1 VPPDAGAPTVERPRT
16 AGATRPGAG
25 RPRLR
30 LVSRPALRVADVALF
45 YGTRSGGIRTYLDA
59 KATHAAHTGAFEHH
73 LVVPGPRE
81 RHLGARHEL
90 RAVRATT
97 SNGYRIPVGSRAL
110 RDTLLKI
117 RPDVVLI
124 HDPFWAPLEVARTAA
139 EIGAKVV
146 AVHHATTD
154 LDAAALPGPDAIWRP
169 LLRGCFRRAYGAVDA
184 IMSVVDTFPDSGRP
198 PTMPLRLGLDP
209 AFRPQTTAERG
220 DHVLYAGR
228 LSREKGVDVLLE
240 AAARSRD
247 PWPLT
252 IVGTGPLGDT
262 LAGRARRLGIG
273 QRVSFRP
280 YVSDRRRLARLYAQ
294 ASCVVMPGSHE
305 TFGLVALEAAASGAR
320 TVACHTAPSART
332 AAELC
337 DTFAPGDSADLLEAI
352 ELARSRERDL
362 EAAGE
367 LARRCA
373 WAEVFA
379 AELSDLEALV
389 R

>member
-1 VPPDAGAPTVERPRT
+1 MSPDLAAPLAPSGA
-16 AGATRPGAG
+16 

-30 LVSRPALRVADVALF
+30 LVQRPALRIADVALF

-59 KATHAAHTGAFEHH
+59 KAAHAAHTGAFEHH

-81 RHLGARHEL
+81 SHAGGRHEL

-97 SNGYRIPVGSRAL
+97 SNGYRIPVGSRSL
-110 RDTLLKI
+110 RETLLRI
-117 RPDVVLI
+117 RPDVVMI
-124 HDPFWAPLEVARTAA
+124 HDPFWAPLEVARAAA
-139 EIGAKVV
+139 EIGATVV

-154 LDAAALPGPDAIWRP
+154 LDAAALPGPDAVWRP

-184 IMSVVDTFPDSGRP
+184 VMSVVDSFPDSGRP
-198 PTMPLRLGLDP
+198 ATMPLRLGLDP
-209 AFRPQTTAERG
+209 AFRPHQSARRG

-247 PWPLT
+247 PWPLM

-262 LAGRARRLGIG
+262 LAARARRLGIA

-280 YVSDRRRLARLYAQ
+280 YVTDRQRLARLYAQ
-294 ASCVVMPGSHE
+294 ARCVVMPGPHE

-320 TVACHTAPSART
+320 TVACRTAPSAR
-332 AAELC
+332 
-337 DTFAPGDSADLLEAI
+337 I
-352 ELARSRERDL
+352 
-362 EAAGE
+362 AGE
-367 LARRCA
+367 LADTFEAGDAGDLLDAIERARAKGRDLDAAAALATRCT
-373 WAEVFA
+373 WPEVFA
-379 AELSDLEALV
+379 AELRDLERLV
-389 R
+389 G